1 MLSPVRPCRAP
12 AAPFLPRGREENPK
26 KPPSHPVFWVP
37 SSPVH
42 PSRGG
47 CGFEAGPGRRP
58 HSVAKGWKMSKLL
71 LCLRPSPLLG
81 CVRSSRHQKGGEKVI
96 FVKLGL
102 RGSWCSVPITLGK
115 GLKPAGSRARLLET
129 QRLGLRGWDSC
140 PPYAPKWHQTTPEH
154 SLGFFFSRSGLN
166 PGITELTPAAQ
177 LCTLCLSPNPRL
189 IPLLCAP
196 SCPFFWGSRK
206 G

>member
-1 MLSPVRPCRAP
+1 M
-12 AAPFLPRGREENPK
+12 
-26 KPPSHPVFWVP
+26 
-37 SSPVH
+37 
-42 PSRGG
+42 
-47 CGFEAGPGRRP
+47 
-58 HSVAKGWKMSKLL
+58 
-71 LCLRPSPLLG
+71 
-81 CVRSSRHQKGGEKVI
+81 I

-177 LCTLCLSPNPRL
+177 LCTGVSEPKPEADPTPLCTFV
-189 IPLLCAP
+189 PLFLGQQEGLTGLGVG
-196 SCPFFWGSRK
+196 FL
-206 G
+206 

>member
-1 MLSPVRPCRAP
+1 M
-12 AAPFLPRGREENPK
+12 
-26 KPPSHPVFWVP
+26 
-37 SSPVH
+37 
-42 PSRGG
+42 
-47 CGFEAGPGRRP
+47 
-58 HSVAKGWKMSKLL
+58 
-71 LCLRPSPLLG
+71 
-81 CVRSSRHQKGGEKVI
+81 I